1 MPKVNLTDRFCATVT
16 ARSITDFFDIKT
28 KGLNLRV
35 APSGSKSW
43 AVMFTSPETEKRAR
57 MMLGTYPA
65 TSLATARTLAIEAHS
80 KVEAGDDPRAMA
92 GSYNQYMTV
101 AMLVENYIAKH
112 ARTIKSGKALAQRL
126 RSDVLPIIGNVKLAQ
141 LHRRDVQRVLD
152 QINDRGSPQSERK
165 VFGDIRSMIRWAVSR
180 GDLEHDMM
188 AGMKA
193 PGVSPPRERYLT
205 EDEIA
210 ALWEAW
216 PTLLPRR
223 VALALKLALV
233 TGQRIGEITGMT
245 EDELDGRKSIWTI
258 PAERAKNGQQHVVP
272 LTPMALS
279 LVNEARSTAINGRL
293 FPGLNSVKI
302 GQQVIRYRDRLPVS
316 DWAAHD
322 LRRSVCTH
330 MAKMGVP
337 TLHIGAVANHRQVTK
352 AGVTLT
358 HYVQHDYAKEKRE
371 ALDLWADR
379 LAAIVRGGAGETFT
393 HAWPRRG
400 LTPIAT

>member
-16 ARSITDFFDIKT
+16 ARSITDFFDNKT
-28 KGLNLRV
+28 KGLHLRV
-35 APSGSKSW
+35 APTGTKAW
-43 AVMFTSPETEKRAR
+43 AVMFTIPGSEKRAR
-57 MMLGTYPA
+57 MTLGSYPA
-65 TSLATARTLAIEAHS
+65 TPLAKARTLAIEAHS
-80 KVEAGDDPRAMA
+80 KVEAGEDPREVA
-92 GSYNQYMTV
+92 GSYNAYMTV
-101 AMLVENYIAKH
+101 AMLIENYIAKH
-112 ARTIKSGKALAQRL
+112 AGTIKTGKALAQRL
-126 RSDVLPIIGNVKLAQ
+126 RSDVLPIIGNIRLAE

-165 VFGDIRSMIRWAVSR
+165 VFGDIRSMLKWAVSR

-188 AGMKA
+188 QGMKA
-193 PGVSPPRERYLT
+193 PGISPPRERFLT
-205 EDEIA
+205 EEEIA

-216 PTLLPRR
+216 PTLLPPR
-223 VALALKLALV
+223 VTLALKLALV
-233 TGQRIGEITGMT
+233 TGQRIGEITGMV
-245 EDELDGRKSIWTI
+245 EDELDLRNGIWTI
-258 PAERAKNGQQHVVP
+258 PASRAKNGSQHVVP
-272 LTPMALS
+272 LTAMALS
-279 LVNEARSTAINGRL
+279 LINEARRTAVIGRL

-330 MAKMGVP
+330 LAKMGVP

-371 ALDLWADR
+371 ALELWADR
-379 LAAIVRGGAGETFT
+379 LSAIVNGGGAQVIPMRAHD
-393 HAWPRRG
+393 HA
-400 LTPIAT
+400 